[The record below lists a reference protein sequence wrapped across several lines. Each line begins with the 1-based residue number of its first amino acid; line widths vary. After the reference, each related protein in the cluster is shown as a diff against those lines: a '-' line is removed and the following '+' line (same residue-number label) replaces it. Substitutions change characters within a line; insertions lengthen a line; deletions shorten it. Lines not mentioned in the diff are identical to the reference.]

1 MDELGRVRTF
11 LKVVEAGSF
20 SAAARHESSVSSVA
34 RQIKSLEDEIGVRL
48 LNRNTR
54 GLSLTEPGRIF
65 YERAVHIS
73 QDLNTAKLEAAS
85 FKDSVKGVL
94 RVSLRITAGASM
106 IVPALPA
113 YLKKYPE
120 LTVDVTLTDQRV
132 DLIANNIDVAV
143 WIGDLPDQDIVSRR
157 LSPSRRIAC
166 ASPAY
171 FEAQGLPQVPEDLSR
186 HNCIL
191 FSVPNYYPDFW
202 VFKKGSG
209 RQSVPVKGNLRTS
222 NGLALLSAAR
232 ADLGIIVV
240 HEWTVR
246 SDLAEGRLVRIL
258 DEYEIEPTPSEAPL
272 HVILPSTTGMS
283 LKVRSFVD
291 FLVELFSCGQE
302 SAAAASSAGRGDRS
316 S

>member
-11 LKVVEAGSF
+11 IKVVEAGSF

-54 GLSLTEPGRIF
+54 SLSLTEPGRVF
-65 YERAVHIS
+65 YERALGIS
-73 QDLNTAKLEAAS
+73 QDFNAAKLEAAS
-85 FKDSVKGVL
+85 FKDSVKGLL

-113 YLKKYPE
+113 YLKQHPD
-120 LTVDVTLTDQRV
+120 LTIDVTLTDERV
-132 DLIANNIDVAV
+132 DLIASNIDVAV
-143 WIGDLPDQDIVSRR
+143 WIGDLPDQEIVSRK

-166 ASPAY
+166 ASHAY
-171 FEAQGLPQVPEDLSR
+171 FEAHGLPQAPGDLVH

-191 FSVPNYYPDFW
+191 FSVPNYPDVW
-202 VFKKGSG
+202 VFEKDEF
-209 RQSVPVKGNLRTS
+209 RQAVPVKGNLRTS

-246 SDLAEGRLVRIL
+246 SDLEQGHLVRVL
-258 DEYEIEPTPSEAPL
+258 DEYVIKPTAAEAPV
-272 HVILPSTTGMS
+272 HVVFPSTAGMS
-283 LKVRSFVD
+283 LKVRTFVD
-291 FLVELFSCGQE
+291 FLVELFDDKKVGAREGAHGNSPT
-302 SAAAASSAGRGDRS
+302 ST
-316 S
+316 

>member
-54 GLSLTEPGRIF
+54 GLSLTEPGRVF
-65 YERAVHIS
+65 YERALRLE
-73 QDLNTAKLEAAS
+73 QDFNTAKREAAS
-85 FKDSVKGVL
+85 FKDIVKGVL

-113 YLKKYPE
+113 YLKQYPD
-120 LTVDVTLTDQRV
+120 LTIDVSLTDERV
-132 DLIANNIDVAV
+132 DLIANHIDVAV
-143 WIGDLPDQDIVSRR
+143 WIGELPDQDIVSRK

-171 FEAQGLPQVPEDLSR
+171 FEAHGLPQTPQDLSH

-191 FSVPNYYPDFW
+191 FNVPDYYPDFW
-202 VFKKGSG
+202 IFEKGGS
-209 RQSVPVKGNLRTS
+209 RQKVPVKGNMRTS
-222 NGLALLSAAR
+222 NGVALLSAAR

-246 SDLAEGRLVRIL
+246 SDLAEGRLVRVL
-258 DEYEIEPTPSEAPL
+258 DEYEIQPTASEAPV
-272 HVILPSTTGMS
+272 HVVFPSKTGMS
-283 LKVRSFVD
+283 LKVRTFVD
-291 FLVELFSCGQE
+291 FLVKLFSDSTG
-302 SAAAASSAGRGDRS
+302 STTAAGAGASDSRS
-316 S
+316 T